1 MHTHYL
7 STCIKQFRQYKSL
20 AEKAIEQIDDSKL
33 FIQFNDETNSISI
46 IIKHLSGNMISRWTN
61 FLTEDGEKVWRNRD
75 EEFINNISNKIEL
88 MEIWDNGWNCLFE
101 TIEKLT
107 AEDLEKIIFI
117 RNEPQTVLE
126 AINRQIAHYAYH
138 VGQIVFLS
146 KAFINE
152 DWKTLSIP
160 RKK

>member
-88 MEIWDNGWNCLFE
+88 METWDNGWNCLFE